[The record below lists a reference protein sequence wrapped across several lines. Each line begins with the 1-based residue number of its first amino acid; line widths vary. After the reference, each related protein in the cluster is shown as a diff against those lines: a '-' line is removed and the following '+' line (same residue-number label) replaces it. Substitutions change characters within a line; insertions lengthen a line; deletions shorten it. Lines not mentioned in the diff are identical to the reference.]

1 MNNNLQTHRIIKL
14 KDMQG
19 SSIQNLLAQPD
30 VDNKSKVNKQKVMTK
45 RQDLINSRIHEL
57 TNADVEVIARPA
69 NEWRKPTAGSM
80 AANNNNIPTQETPTH
95 YKERYPD
102 WWPQSLSHSLAEH
115 PETINN
121 NYIEYDQQDY
131 EINLNK
137 VKDKKVSNNKNKNKV
152 NKETERDRIMAE
164 KTIDNKKNAKNVR
177 IESGRMQRV
186 EDEQNLDH

>member
-80 AANNNNIPTQETPTH
+80 AANVNIPTQETPTH
-95 YKERYPD
+95 HKERYPD

-137 VKDKKVSNNKNKNKV
+137 VKDKKVSNNKNKV

-164 KTIDNKKNAKNVR
+164 KTINNKKNAKNVR
-177 IESGRMQRV
+177 IESGKMQRV
-186 EDEQNLDH
+186 ENDQNLDH